1 MGFHRLKYKKK
12 TSQDMIDLSTQFM
25 NTMAT
30 RRSVRG
36 FSDKDIPDIV
46 LENIIRTAMSA
57 PSGANKEPWQFSI
70 VKNKTI
76 KKKIRKAAE
85 AEEKKFYKE
94 RATEEWLKDLNKFET
109 DWRKSFLEKAPAL
122 IVVFRQSYD
131 SRGGLKRKNYYVGE
145 SVGIASGF
153 LITAIHNAGLV
164 SLTHTPS
171 PMGFLEKIL
180 ERPINEKAFLL
191 IPVGYPK
198 PNTQVPKLKKRRYED
213 TVRIY

>member
-12 TSQDMIDLSTQFM
+12 TRQDMIDLSTQFM
-25 NTMAT
+25 NVMAT

-36 FSDKDIPDIV
+36 FSNEDIPDIV

-57 PSGANKEPWQFSI
+57 PSGANKEPWQFSV
-70 VKNKTI
+70 VKDKTV

-109 DWRKSFLEKAPAL
+109 DWRKPFLEKAPAL

-131 SRGGLKRKNYYVGE
+131 NRGGLKRKNYYVGE

-180 ERPINEKAFLL
+180 KRPTNEKAFLL
-191 IPVGYPK
+191 IPVGYPE
-198 PNTQVPKLKKRRYED
+198 PNTQVPMLKKRRYKN

>member
-25 NTMAT
+25 NVMAT

-36 FSDKDIPDIV
+36 FSDEDIPDIV

-57 PSGANKEPWQFSI
+57 PSGANKEPWQFSV
-70 VKNKTI
+70 VKDKTV

-85 AEEKKFYKE
+85 EEEKKFYKE
-94 RATEEWLKDLNKFET
+94 RATEEWLKDLNKFAT
-109 DWRKSFLEKAPAL
+109 DWRKPFLEEAPAL

-131 SRGGLKRKNYYVGE
+131 NSGSLKRKNYYVGE

-180 ERPINEKAFLL
+180 KRPTNEKAFLL
-191 IPVGYPK
+191 IPVGYPE
-198 PNTQVPKLKKRRYED
+198 PNTQVPMLKKRRYKD

>member
-25 NTMAT
+25 NVMAT
-30 RRSVRG
+30 RRSVRE
-36 FSDKDIPDIV
+36 FSDEDIPDKV

-57 PSGANKEPWQFSI
+57 PSGANKEPWQFSV
-70 VKNKTI
+70 VKDKTV

-85 AEEKKFYKE
+85 EEEKKFYKE
-94 RATEEWLKDLNKFET
+94 RATEEWLKDLNKFAT
-109 DWRKSFLEKAPAL
+109 DWRKPFLEEAPAL

-131 SRGGLKRKNYYVGE
+131 NSGSLKRKNYYVGE

-164 SLTHTPS
+164 SLTHTPN

-180 ERPINEKAFLL
+180 KRPTNEKAFLL
-191 IPVGYPK
+191 IPVGYPE
-198 PNTQVPKLKKRRYED
+198 PNTQVPMLKKRRYKN

>member
-12 TSQDMIDLSTQFM
+12 TRQDMIDLSNQFM
-25 NTMAT
+25 NVMAT

-36 FSDKDIPDIV
+36 FSNEDIPDIV
-46 LENIIRTAMSA
+46 LENIIRTAISA
-57 PSGANKEPWQFSI
+57 PSGANKEPWQFSV
-70 VKNKTI
+70 VKDKSV

-109 DWRKSFLEKAPAL
+109 DWRKPFLEKAPAL

-131 SRGGLKRKNYYVGE
+131 IRGGLKRKNYYVGE

-180 ERPINEKAFLL
+180 ERPSNEKAFLL
-191 IPVGYPK
+191 IPVGYPE
-198 PNTQVPKLKKRRYED
+198 PNTQVPMLKKRRYKN

>member
-25 NTMAT
+25 NVMAT
-30 RRSVRG
+30 RRSVRE
-36 FSDKDIPDIV
+36 FSDEDIPDKV

-57 PSGANKEPWQFSI
+57 PSGANKEPWQFSV
-70 VKNKTI
+70 VKDKTV

-85 AEEKKFYKE
+85 EEEKKFYKE
-94 RATEEWLKDLNKFET
+94 RATEEWLKDLNKFAT
-109 DWRKSFLEKAPAL
+109 DWRKPFLEEAPAL

-131 SRGGLKRKNYYVGE
+131 NSGSLKRKNYYVGE

-180 ERPINEKAFLL
+180 KRPTNEKAFLL
-191 IPVGYPK
+191 IPVGYPE
-198 PNTQVPKLKKRRYED
+198 PNTQVPMLKKRRYKN

>member
-12 TSQDMIDLSTQFM
+12 TRQDMIDLSNQFM
-25 NTMAT
+25 NVMAT

-36 FSDKDIPDIV
+36 FSNEDIPDIV

-57 PSGANKEPWQFSI
+57 PSGANKEPWQFSV
-70 VKNKTI
+70 VKDKSV

-131 SRGGLKRKNYYVGE
+131 NSGSSKKKNYYVGE

-153 LITAIHNAGLV
+153 LIAAIHNAGLV

-191 IPVGYPK
+191 IPVGYPE

>member
-1 MGFHRLKYKKK
+1 MGFHTLKYKKK
-12 TSQDMIDLSTQFM
+12 TRQDMIDLSNQFM
-25 NTMAT
+25 NVMAT

-36 FSDKDIPDIV
+36 FSNEDIPDIV

-57 PSGANKEPWQFSI
+57 PSGANKEPWQFSV
-70 VKNKTI
+70 VKDKTV

-85 AEEKKFYKE
+85 AEEKIFYKE

-109 DWRKSFLEKAPAL
+109 DWRKPFLEKAPAL

-131 SRGGLKRKNYYVGE
+131 NRGGLKRKNYYVGE

-180 ERPINEKAFLL
+180 ERPTNEKAFLL
-191 IPVGYPK
+191 IPVGYPE
-198 PNTQVPKLKKRRYED
+198 PNTQVPMLKKRRYKD

>member
-12 TSQDMIDLSTQFM
+12 TRQDMIDLSTQFM
-25 NTMAT
+25 NVMAT

-36 FSDKDIPDIV
+36 FSNEDIPDIV

-57 PSGANKEPWQFSI
+57 PSGANKEPWQFSV
-70 VKNKTI
+70 VKDKSV

-109 DWRKSFLEKAPAL
+109 DWRKPFLEKAPAL

-131 SRGGLKRKNYYVGE
+131 NRGGLKKKNYYVGE

-180 ERPINEKAFLL
+180 ERPTNEKAFLL
-191 IPVGYPK
+191 IPVGYPE
-198 PNTQVPKLKKRRYED
+198 PNTQVPILKKRRYKN

>member
-70 VKNKTI
+70 VKNKTV

-94 RATEEWLKDLNKFET
+94 RATEE
-109 DWRKSFLEKAPAL
+109 
-122 IVVFRQSYD
+122 
-131 SRGGLKRKNYYVGE
+131 
-145 SVGIASGF
+145 
-153 LITAIHNAGLV
+153 
-164 SLTHTPS
+164 
-171 PMGFLEKIL
+171 
-180 ERPINEKAFLL
+180 
-191 IPVGYPK
+191 
-198 PNTQVPKLKKRRYED
+198 
-213 TVRIY
+213 

>member
-12 TSQDMIDLSTQFM
+12 TRQDMIDLSTQFM
-25 NTMAT
+25 NVMAT

-36 FSDKDIPDIV
+36 FSNEDIPDIV

-57 PSGANKEPWQFSI
+57 PSGANKEPWQFSV
-70 VKNKTI
+70 VKDKTV

-85 AEEKKFYKE
+85 AEEKKFYNE

-109 DWRKSFLEKAPAL
+109 DWRKPFLEKAPAL

-131 SRGGLKRKNYYVGE
+131 NRGGLKRKNYYVGE

-180 ERPINEKAFLL
+180 ERPTNEKAFLL
-191 IPVGYPK
+191 IPVGYPE
-198 PNTQVPKLKKRRYED
+198 PNTQVPMLKKRRYKD

>member
-1 MGFHRLKYKKK
+1 MGFHTLKYKKK
-12 TSQDMIDLSTQFM
+12 TRQDMIDLSNQFM
-25 NTMAT
+25 NVMAT

-36 FSDKDIPDIV
+36 FSNEDIPDIV

-57 PSGANKEPWQFSI
+57 PSGANKEPWQFSV
-70 VKNKTI
+70 VKDKTV

-109 DWRKSFLEKAPAL
+109 DWRKPFLEKAPAL
-122 IVVFRQSYD
+122 IVVFRQIYD
-131 SRGGLKRKNYYVGE
+131 TRGGLKRKNYYVGE

-180 ERPINEKAFLL
+180 ERPTNEKAFLL
-191 IPVGYPK
+191 IPVGYPE
-198 PNTQVPKLKKRRYED
+198 PNTQVPILKKRRYKN

>member
-25 NTMAT
+25 NVMAT
-30 RRSVRG
+30 RRSVRE
-36 FSDKDIPDIV
+36 FSDEDIPDIV

-57 PSGANKEPWQFSI
+57 PSGANKEPWQFSV
-70 VKNKTI
+70 VKDKTV

-109 DWRKSFLEKAPAL
+109 DWRKPFLEKAPAL
-122 IVVFRQSYD
+122 IVVFRQIYD
-131 SRGGLKRKNYYVGE
+131 NRGGLKRKNYYVGE

-180 ERPINEKAFLL
+180 ERPTNEKAFLL
-191 IPVGYPK
+191 IPVGYPE
-198 PNTQVPKLKKRRYED
+198 PNTQVPILKKRRYKN

>member
-12 TSQDMIDLSTQFM
+12 TRQDMIDLSNQFM
-25 NTMAT
+25 NVMAT

-36 FSDKDIPDIV
+36 FSNEDIPDIV

-57 PSGANKEPWQFSI
+57 PSGANKEPWQFSV
-70 VKNKTI
+70 VKDKSV

-85 AEEKKFYKE
+85 TEEKKFYKE

-109 DWRKSFLEKAPAL
+109 DWRKPFLEKAPAL

-131 SRGGLKRKNYYVGE
+131 NRGGLKRKNYYVGE

-180 ERPINEKAFLL
+180 ERPTNEKAFLL
-191 IPVGYPK
+191 IPVGYPE
-198 PNTQVPKLKKRRYED
+198 PNTQVPMLKKRRYKD

>member
-25 NTMAT
+25 NVMAT
-30 RRSVRG
+30 RRSVRE
-36 FSDKDIPDIV
+36 FSDEDIPDIV

-57 PSGANKEPWQFSI
+57 PSGANKEPWQFSV
-70 VKNKTI
+70 VKDKTV

-85 AEEKKFYKE
+85 EEEKKFYKE
-94 RATEEWLKDLNKFET
+94 RATEEWLKDLNKFAT
-109 DWRKSFLEKAPAL
+109 DWRKPFLEEAPAL

-131 SRGGLKRKNYYVGE
+131 NSGSLKRKNYYVGE

-180 ERPINEKAFLL
+180 KRPTNEKAFLL
-191 IPVGYPK
+191 IPVGYPE
-198 PNTQVPKLKKRRYED
+198 PNTQVPMLKKRRYKN

>member
-12 TSQDMIDLSTQFM
+12 TRQDMIDLSNQFM
-25 NTMAT
+25 NVMAT

-36 FSDKDIPDIV
+36 FSNEDIPDIV

-57 PSGANKEPWQFSI
+57 PSGANKEPWQFSV
-70 VKNKTI
+70 VKDKSV

-109 DWRKSFLEKAPAL
+109 DWRKPFLEKAPAL

-180 ERPINEKAFLL
+180 ERPSNEKAFLL
-191 IPVGYPK
+191 IPVGYPE
-198 PNTQVPKLKKRRYED
+198 PNTQVPMLKKRRYKN

>member
-12 TSQDMIDLSTQFM
+12 TRQDMIDLSTQFM
-25 NTMAT
+25 NVMAT

-36 FSDKDIPDIV
+36 FSNEDIPDIV

-57 PSGANKEPWQFSI
+57 PSGANKEPWQFSV
-70 VKNKTI
+70 VKDKSV

-109 DWRKSFLEKAPAL
+109 DWRKPFLEKAPAL

-131 SRGGLKRKNYYVGE
+131 NRGGLKRKNYYVGE

-180 ERPINEKAFLL
+180 ERPTNEKAFLL
-191 IPVGYPK
+191 IPVGYPE
-198 PNTQVPKLKKRRYED
+198 PNTQVPMLKKRRYKD

>member
-12 TSQDMIDLSTQFM
+12 TRQDMIDLSNQFM
-25 NTMAT
+25 NVMAT

-36 FSDKDIPDIV
+36 FSNEDIPDIV

-57 PSGANKEPWQFSI
+57 PSGANKEPWQFSV
-70 VKNKTI
+70 VKDKSV

-109 DWRKSFLEKAPAL
+109 DWRKPFLEKAPAL

-180 ERPINEKAFLL
+180 ERPSNEKAFLL
-191 IPVGYPK
+191 IPVGYPE
-198 PNTQVPKLKKRRYED
+198 PNTQVPMLKKRRYED
-213 TVRIY
+213 KVRIY

>member
-1 MGFHRLKYKKK
+1 MGFHTLKYKKK
-12 TSQDMIDLSTQFM
+12 TRQDMIDLSNQFM
-25 NTMAT
+25 NVMAT

-36 FSDKDIPDIV
+36 FSNEDIPDIV

-57 PSGANKEPWQFSI
+57 PSGANKEPWQFSV
-70 VKNKTI
+70 VKDKSV

-109 DWRKSFLEKAPAL
+109 DWRKPFLEKAPAL

-180 ERPINEKAFLL
+180 ERPTNEKAFLL
-191 IPVGYPK
+191 IPVGYPE
-198 PNTQVPKLKKRRYED
+198 PNTQVPILKKRRYKN

>member
-12 TSQDMIDLSTQFM
+12 TRQDMIDLSNQFM
-25 NTMAT
+25 NVMAT

-36 FSDKDIPDIV
+36 FSNEDIPDIV

-57 PSGANKEPWQFSI
+57 PSGANKEPWQFSV
-70 VKNKTI
+70 VKDKSV

-109 DWRKSFLEKAPAL
+109 DWRKPFLEKAPAL

-131 SRGGLKRKNYYVGE
+131 NRGGLKKKNYYVGE

-180 ERPINEKAFLL
+180 ERPTNEKAFLL
-191 IPVGYPK
+191 IPVGYPEL
-198 PNTQVPKLKKRRYED
+198 NTQVPMLKKRRYKN

>member
-12 TSQDMIDLSTQFM
+12 TRQDMIDLSTQFM
-25 NTMAT
+25 NVMAT
-30 RRSVRG
+30 RRSVRE
-36 FSDKDIPDIV
+36 FSDEDIPDKV

-57 PSGANKEPWQFSI
+57 PSGANKEPWQFSV
-70 VKNKTI
+70 VKDKTV

-85 AEEKKFYKE
+85 EEEKKFYKE
-94 RATEEWLKDLNKFET
+94 RATEEWLKDLNKFAT
-109 DWRKSFLEKAPAL
+109 DWRKPFLEEAPAL

-131 SRGGLKRKNYYVGE
+131 NSGSLKRKNYYVGE

-180 ERPINEKAFLL
+180 KRPTNEKAFLL
-191 IPVGYPK
+191 IPVGYPE
-198 PNTQVPKLKKRRYED
+198 PNTQVPMLKKRRYKN

>member
-12 TSQDMIDLSTQFM
+12 TRQDMIDLSTQFM
-25 NTMAT
+25 NVMAT

-36 FSDKDIPDIV
+36 FSNEDIPNIV

-57 PSGANKEPWQFSI
+57 PSGANKEPWQFSV
-70 VKNKTI
+70 VKDKTV

-109 DWRKSFLEKAPAL
+109 DWRKPFLEKAPAL

-131 SRGGLKRKNYYVGE
+131 NRGGLKRKNYYVGE

-180 ERPINEKAFLL
+180 ERPTNEKAFLL
-191 IPVGYPK
+191 IPVGYPE
-198 PNTQVPKLKKRRYED
+198 PNTQVPMLKKRRYKD

>member
-12 TSQDMIDLSTQFM
+12 NSQDMIDLSTQFM
-25 NTMAT
+25 NVMAK
-30 RRSVRG
+30 RRSVRE
-36 FSDKDIPDIV
+36 FSDEDIPDIV

-57 PSGANKEPWQFSI
+57 PSGANKEPWQFSV
-70 VKNKTI
+70 VKDKTV

-85 AEEKKFYKE
+85 EEEKKFYKE

-109 DWRKSFLEKAPAL
+109 DWRKPFLEKAPAL

-131 SRGGLKRKNYYVGE
+131 NRGGLKRKNYYVGE

-180 ERPINEKAFLL
+180 ERPTNEKAFLL
-191 IPVGYPK
+191 IPVGYPE
-198 PNTQVPKLKKRRYED
+198 PNTQVPMLKKRRYKD

>member
-25 NTMAT
+25 NVMAT

-36 FSDKDIPDIV
+36 FSNEDIPDIV

-57 PSGANKEPWQFSI
+57 PSGANKEPWQFSV
-70 VKNKTI
+70 VKDKTV

-109 DWRKSFLEKAPAL
+109 DWRKPFLEKAPAL

-131 SRGGLKRKNYYVGE
+131 NRGGLKRKNYYVGE

-180 ERPINEKAFLL
+180 ERPTNEKAFLL
-191 IPVGYPK
+191 IPVGYPE
-198 PNTQVPKLKKRRYED
+198 PNTQVPMLKKRRYKD

>member
-12 TSQDMIDLSTQFM
+12 NSQDMIDLSTQFM
-25 NTMAT
+25 NVMAK
-30 RRSVRG
+30 RRSVRE
-36 FSDKDIPDIV
+36 FSDEDIPDIV

-57 PSGANKEPWQFSI
+57 PSGANKEPWQFSV
-70 VKNKTI
+70 VKDKTV

-85 AEEKKFYKE
+85 EEEKKFYKE
-94 RATEEWLKDLNKFET
+94 RATEEWLKDLNKFAT
-109 DWRKSFLEKAPAL
+109 DWRKPFLEEAPAL

-131 SRGGLKRKNYYVGE
+131 NSGSLKRKNYYVGE

-180 ERPINEKAFLL
+180 KRPTNEKAFLL
-191 IPVGYPK
+191 IPVGYPE
-198 PNTQVPKLKKRRYED
+198 PNTQVPMLKKRRYKN

>member
-12 TSQDMIDLSTQFM
+12 TRQDMIDLSNQFM
-25 NTMAT
+25 NVMAT

-36 FSDKDIPDIV
+36 FSNEDIPDIV

-57 PSGANKEPWQFSI
+57 PSGANKEPWQFSV
-70 VKNKTI
+70 VKDKSV

-85 AEEKKFYKE
+85 TEEKKFYKE

-109 DWRKSFLEKAPAL
+109 DWRKPFLEKAPAL

-180 ERPINEKAFLL
+180 ERPTNEKAFLL
-191 IPVGYPK
+191 IPVGYPE
-198 PNTQVPKLKKRRYED
+198 PNTQVPILKKRRYKN